1 MTIWAM
7 RTYRSLLAACLLFAA
22 VVAVTRYADPPPS
35 PKPFTKDDVVKLLA
49 GNVPVKRVGQL
60 VRERDI
66 DFQITPQTE
75 SELRGAGADDA
86 LLATL
91 NRECGRLSRP
101 LTASLDDF
109 SLQQL
114 AVILS
119 KAGFQLIQDT
129 PGKLRPCFGLA
140 RRSGTS
146 IPTCPNLSSLKKR
159 G

>member
-109 SLQQL
+109 RCNSLRL
-114 AVILS
+114 
-119 KAGFQLIQDT
+119 
-129 PGKLRPCFGLA
+129 CC
-140 RRSGTS
+140 RRQAF
-146 IPTCPNLSSLKKR
+146 SSFKIHPASYD
-159 G
+159 